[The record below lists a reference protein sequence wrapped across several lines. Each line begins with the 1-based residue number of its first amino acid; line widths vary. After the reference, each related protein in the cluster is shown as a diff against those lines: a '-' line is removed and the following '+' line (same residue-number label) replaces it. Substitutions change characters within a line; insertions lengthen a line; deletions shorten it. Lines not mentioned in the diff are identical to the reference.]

1 MKGHGWWM
9 VLACIL
15 PLLLVFLLPVLGAVG
30 GTSGLLFIFIIVCF
44 GLHLLMMRVHH
55 DDHGKNRGNGGGH
68 HGRH

>member
-15 PLLLVFLLPVLGAVG
+15 PLLLIFLLPTLGVVG
-30 GTSGLLFIFIIVCF
+30 GTGSLLFVFIIVCF
-44 GLHLLMMRVHH
+44 GLHLLMMRGHH
-55 DDHGKNRGNGGGH
+55 DDHDKDRGHEGGH

>member
-15 PLLLVFLLPVLGAVG
+15 PLLLVFLLPILGVTRGA
-30 GTSGLLFIFIIVCF
+30 SSLLFVFIVLCF
-44 GLHLLMMRVHH
+44 GLHLLMMRGHH
-55 DDHGKNRGNGGGH
+55 DDQDKDNRHEGGH